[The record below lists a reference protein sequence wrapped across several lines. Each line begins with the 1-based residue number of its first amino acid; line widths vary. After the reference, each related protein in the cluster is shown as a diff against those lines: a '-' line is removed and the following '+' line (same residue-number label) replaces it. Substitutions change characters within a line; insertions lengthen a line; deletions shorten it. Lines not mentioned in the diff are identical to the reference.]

1 MERKYE
7 YSFLNFLSRHRACS
21 AETLNILL
29 LVFFSVKLG
38 REGKPKL
45 QRDQVLSISTFI
57 S

>member
-7 YSFLNFLSRHRACS
+7 YLFLNFLSRHKACS

-29 LVFFSVKLG
+29 LVFFSVKLR

-45 QRDQVLSISTFI
+45 
-57 S
+57 